1 MHICLIPVILRA
13 FQGPT
18 PQSSLF
24 TQLGAVLRISISNVF
39 LGDAADRHQSK
50 ATQWEPL
57 SYILTMPL
65 SNLTGLTVYHSI
77 IKYLSIFNFPACL
90 QNAFLQ
96 MAYFNRISKFIH
108 YIWLLCLLTFLYI
121 FARPINLPSPTKPVS
136 FVYCFINE
144 SKLLRNQILMV
155 LITKQK
161 Q

>member
-1 MHICLIPVILRA
+1 MHIFLIPVILRV

-24 TQLGAVLRISISNVF
+24 SQLGAVLSISISNVF
-39 LGDAADRHQSK
+39 LDAAADRYQSK

-90 QNAFLQ
+90 KNVFLQ
-96 MAYFNRISKFIH
+96 MAYFNHISKFLY

-136 FVYCFINE
+136 FVYCFINK
-144 SKLLRNQILMV
+144 SKLLRN
-155 LITKQK
+155 
-161 Q
+161 